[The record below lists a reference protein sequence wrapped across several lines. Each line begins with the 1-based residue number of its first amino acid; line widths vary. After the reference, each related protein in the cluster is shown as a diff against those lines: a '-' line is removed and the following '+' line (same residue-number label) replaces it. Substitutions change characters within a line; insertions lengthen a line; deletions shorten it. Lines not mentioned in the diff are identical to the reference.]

1 MDQLLRLTLLLSR
14 WTRRRWTRME
24 AIVAVSV
31 IAFALIIGIIE
42 WAGYWPDALV
52 AEKVRRA
59 PMRF

>member
-14 WTRRRWTRME
+14 WTRRRWTRTE
-24 AIVAVSV
+24 TIIALSV
-31 IAFALIIGIIE
+31 IAFALVIGIIE